1 MVTVYEP
8 HLSAWRKCCSPAAAT
23 ACEPRY
29 HANCYGSTTTA
40 SALFRQHNLWEEV
53 TSLLAYHT
61 SYMVYRDDLVLQQRT
76 YSVIR
81 NHLLEMMLL
90 SEETRQRVSILE
102 YIQDRTL
109 LSRSSILNVL
119 SALKKGGY
127 ITFARGGY
135 LQNIVS
141 LPEKF

>member
-1 MVTVYEP
+1 MG
-8 HLSAWRKCCSPAAAT
+8 R
-23 ACEPRY
+23 
-29 HANCYGSTTTA
+29 
-40 SALFRQHNLWEEV
+40 V

-90 SEETRQRVSILE
+90 SDETRQRVSILE

-119 SALKKGGY
+119 SALKKGRLY
-127 ITFARGGY
+127 Y
-135 LQNIVS
+135 LCPRRLFTKYRLTS
-141 LPEKF
+141 

>member
-1 MVTVYEP
+1 M
-8 HLSAWRKCCSPAAAT
+8 
-23 ACEPRY
+23 
-29 HANCYGSTTTA
+29 
-40 SALFRQHNLWEEV
+40 
-53 TSLLAYHT
+53 AYHT

-127 ITFARGGY
+127 IAFARGGY

-141 LPEKF
+141 LPEKILTCTPPIIYCYLLQRGRCLNLNQ

>member
-1 MVTVYEP
+1 M
-8 HLSAWRKCCSPAAAT
+8 
-23 ACEPRY
+23 
-29 HANCYGSTTTA
+29 TA

-90 SEETRQRVSILE
+90 TEETRQRVSILE
-102 YIQDRTL
+102 YIQDRTH

-119 SALKKGGY
+119 SALKRRLY
-127 ITFARGGY
+127 CLCPRRLFAKYRLASGKI
-135 LQNIVS
+135 LTRARHHLFVVIHLTVENV
-141 LPEKF
+141 

>member
-1 MVTVYEP
+1 M
-8 HLSAWRKCCSPAAAT
+8 
-23 ACEPRY
+23 
-29 HANCYGSTTTA
+29 TA

-127 ITFARGGY
+127 ITLPAAVIYKISSHFLKILTRTPPIIYCYLLQRGRC
-135 LQNIVS
+135 LNLNQ
-141 LPEKF
+141 